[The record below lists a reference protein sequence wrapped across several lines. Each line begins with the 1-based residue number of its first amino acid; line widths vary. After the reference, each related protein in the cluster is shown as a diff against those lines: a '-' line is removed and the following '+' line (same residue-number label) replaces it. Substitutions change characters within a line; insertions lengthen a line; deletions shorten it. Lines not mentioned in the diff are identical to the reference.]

1 MRTSDSGRRV
11 EAGGRKGW
19 EPLSQALCVGA
30 HWAASDY
37 DEEERE
43 ERKDRGDMRLEKH
56 GGERKK

>member
-1 MRTSDSGRRV
+1 M